1 MSVLDGFIG
10 VVAWVKSI
18 QGMISEAERQ
28 AEGLL
33 ESLLSESFGFPK
45 SGYRRQKGLQNET

>member
-1 MSVLDGFIG
+1 VLDGFIG

-28 AEGLL
+28 AEGLF
-33 ESLLSESFGFPK
+33 ESLLSVSFGFLN
-45 SGYRRQKGLQNET
+45 SGYRGQKGLQNET

>member
-33 ESLLSESFGFPK
+33 ESLLSVSFGFSK
-45 SGYRRQKGLQNET
+45 SRYRRQKGLQNET